1 MLKEQVA
8 EILTQLS
15 SKSHYFNNE
24 EIELY
29 LDSYVMQ
36 VCKLIKAEVDKLTV
50 IDDEDIKNT
59 HPYWWN
65 ISDNAVKRVR
75 VVAEAQLLH
84 AKNQLL
90 DLMK

>member
-24 EIELY
+24 EMELY

-36 VCKLIKAEVDKLTV
+36 VCNLIKAEVDKLTL
-50 IDDEDIKNT
+50 ID
-59 HPYWWN
+59 PYDCEN
-65 ISDNAVKRVR
+65 FRDVAIHQLRHTKAQILYLISR
-75 VVAEAQLLH
+75 E
-84 AKNQLL
+84 
-90 DLMK
+90 